1 MRISKYIKSFRL
13 RTLPLSISGIILGSC
28 LAAPQWRTD
37 VFILAIATTLVLQI
51 LTNLCNE
58 LGDAQRGTDTEQDGR
73 VAYGLQAGEI
83 TIKEMKNCIWVFI
96 FLATILGSALIYVT
110 FGNFFCLTSLI
121 FIALGAIAIAA
132 AITYTLGKR
141 PYGYHAMG
149 DLSVFIFFGLVSTIG
164 AYYLQAQSISTQ
176 VILAACA
183 LGLPIVGVLNINNMR
198 DMTND
203 LTHNKITFASKIGL
217 RNAKIY
223 QTLLIIGSLVL
234 FAISGLTIAIAF
246 FPLWTV
252 HIYCVWKHNGKEL
265 DKQMPL
271 LSFSTLALSIV
282 CGLVFAL

>member
-1 MRISKYIKSFRL
+1 MKISKYIKSFRL
-13 RTLPLSISGIILGSC
+13 RTLPLSMSGIILGSC

-37 VFILAIATTLVLQI
+37 VFILALATTLALQI

-96 FLATILGSALIYVT
+96 ILAAILGSAMIYVA
-110 FGNFFCLTSLI
+110 FGTFFCLTSLI
-121 FIALGAIAIAA
+121 FLALGAITIAA

-164 AYYLQAQSISTQ
+164 AYYLQTQSISTQ

-183 LGLPIVGVLNINNMR
+183 LGLPIVGVLNVNNMR
-198 DMTND
+198 DMEND
-203 LTHNKITFASKIGL
+203 LAHDKITFASKLGL

-223 QTLLIIGSLVL
+223 QTILIVGSLVL
-234 FAISGLTIAIAF
+234 FAFSGLTIAIAF
-246 FPLWTV
+246 SPLWAV
-252 HIYCVWKHNGKEL
+252 HIFCVWKHNGKEL

-271 LSFSTLALSIV
+271 LSFSTLALAII